1 MSGYGFLNRDF
12 DPALLARAI
21 KQIKNG
27 AFLLKGYWKLQ
38 AWENQAHQLDGR
50 SRPMWALEGP
60 NGIVDTGIHHVLDRF
75 NDTAG
80 PEATLAPWYAGLID
94 NASFTGLADADTMAS
109 HAGWIENQDYS
120 ESVRQ
125 TLSFA
130 AAASRSISD
139 SVSFSINAT
148 VTIEGLFVAS
158 DSTKGGT
165 SGTLFSTAQFASAPA
180 LVSGN
185 TLTANYTLSD

>member
-21 KQIKNG
+21 EQIESGRK
-27 AFLLKGYWKLQ
+27 FLTGMWRVE
-38 AWENQAHQLDGR
+38 AWESLAHQIDGR
-50 SRPMWALEGP
+50 DPIFAFEQQ
-60 NGIVDTGIHHVLDRF
+60 NGITDEGIHHVLDRF

-94 NASFTGLADADTMAS
+94 NASFTGLADADTMSS
-109 HAGWIENQDYS
+109 HSGWIENVDFS
-120 ESVRQ
+120 ESNRQ
-125 TLSFA
+125 TLSFS

-148 VTIEGLFVAS
+148 ISIQGLFVSS
-158 DSTKGGT
+158 DNTLSGT
-165 SGTLFSTAQFASAPA
+165 SGTLFSTAEFASAPVA